1 MTEKKH
7 HCCQSRLHSYTT
19 FIFWE
24 MTLWT
29 YMWSDWGSS
38 LKVTGLLSLE
48 HRLLGQ
54 FPICNT
60 QLNQRKKVHSKYV
73 IDKFI
78 LNVILSLSLNI
89 PLKDDFRHKI
99 ILWSDCREELI
110 SVHVVILYLFSS
122 NDPLNIWGSS
132 LKVTGLLSLGQC
144 SRRYKGIYHV
154 TGLLT
159 SIVLPFSGTES
170 AHHFNKLPS
179 WLWLNK
185 YLTVYVRHPR
195 RSRSDCTDFIVT
207 YS

>member
-1 MTEKKH
+1 MTVKKISLLSVQVAFLYH
-7 HCCQSRLHSYTT
+7 FYILRND
-19 FIFWE
+19 
-24 MTLWT
+24 TLDIL
-29 YMWSDWGSS
+29 YMWPDSS
-38 LKVTGLLSLE
+38 LKVTGLLSLK
-48 HRLLGQ
+48 HRPLDQ
-54 FPICNT
+54 FLRCKHNST
-60 QLNQRKKVHSKYV
+60 LETLHSKYIIEKFMLSV
-73 IDKFI
+73 IH
-78 LNVILSLSLNI
+78 SLSLNNH
-89 PLKDDFRHKI
+89 LKDDFRHKI

-154 TGLLT
+154 TWLLT